1 MYSIY
6 GKYVSRCVSKDPENI
21 LFIRDEG
28 GKWGGKEGEGGGKLG
43 GKEGEKG
50 GREGIRKYKMK
61 ICGIQMKT

>member
-28 GKWGGKEGEGGGKLG
+28 GKLGGKEGEG
-43 GKEGEKG
+43 G

>member
-21 LFIRDEG
+21 LFIRDE
-28 GKWGGKEGEGGGKLG
+28 GGKLG